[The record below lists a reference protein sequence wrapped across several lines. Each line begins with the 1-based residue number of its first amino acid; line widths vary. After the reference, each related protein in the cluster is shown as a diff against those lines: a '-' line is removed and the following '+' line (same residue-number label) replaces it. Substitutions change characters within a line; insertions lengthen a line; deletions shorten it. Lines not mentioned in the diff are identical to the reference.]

1 MNQQLQ
7 AVQFN
12 EELLAEREVNINK
25 LARGV
30 EEISELFQDMSIL
43 VSQQGELIDNI
54 ETNIN
59 NSLSHV
65 YKANSQL
72 RKAEK
77 ISIKKRIRFLYL
89 GCIVVLVVMIV
100 IIVLVNYNVSTL
112 FFK

>member
-1 MNQQLQ
+1 MNQELQ
-7 AVQFN
+7 AVQLN

-43 VSQQGELIDNI
+43 VSQQGEQIDNI

-65 YKANSQL
+65 TKANVEL
-72 RKAEK
+72 KKAEK
-77 ISIKKRIRFLYL
+77 YQSKKRIRCLFY
-89 GCIVVLVVMIV
+89 ILVA
-100 IIVLVNYNVSTL
+100 LL
-112 FFK
+112 F